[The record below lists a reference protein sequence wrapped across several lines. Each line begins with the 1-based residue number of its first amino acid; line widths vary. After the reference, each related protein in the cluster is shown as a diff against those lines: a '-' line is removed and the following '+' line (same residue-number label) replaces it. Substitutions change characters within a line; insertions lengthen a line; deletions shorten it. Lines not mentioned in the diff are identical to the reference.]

1 MSRKKLIYIFMLV
14 GGVAGGYVPMLWG
27 DSLFSMTSV
36 LLTAVGGFL
45 GIYLGFKLSQNF

>member
-1 MSRKKLIYIFMLV
+1 MNRKKIIYIFMLV
-14 GGVAGGYVPMLWG
+14 GGTTGGYIPMLWG

-45 GIYLGFKLSQNF
+45 GIYLAFKISQNF